1 MDCTE
6 DESDAICIGKYW
18 CGKLRSNKV
27 VWGEDI

>member
-18 CGKLRSNKV
+18 CGKLHNNKIT
-27 VWGEDI
+27 WGEDI